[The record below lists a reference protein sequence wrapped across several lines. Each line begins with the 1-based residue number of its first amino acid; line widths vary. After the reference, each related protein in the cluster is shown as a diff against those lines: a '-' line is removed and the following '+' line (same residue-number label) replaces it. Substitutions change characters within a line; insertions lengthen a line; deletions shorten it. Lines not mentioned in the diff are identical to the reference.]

1 MAIKYPVG
9 LLRGLFKTEHL
20 PLKTGINIYT
30 YLLESFLDIR
40 LCTVVSFIKLIEKE
54 RLQNR

>member
-1 MAIKYPVG
+1 MATKYPVG
-9 LLRGLFKTEHL
+9 LLRGFFKTEHI
-20 PLKTGINIYT
+20 PLKNGTNIYT
-30 YLLESFLDIR
+30 YLRESFLDIR